1 MTIILPDNRKPQPP
15 ATVLRGPADA
25 DAFRVKVGRYGERW
39 YTDSLPGCPI
49 APASEANFPSVSA
62 VKKAKPFEGADY
74 VAMKRIATDLS
85 EPNPANLP
93 SHYAPMYEY
102 FKSVNKLGL
111 DAAGKRG
118 SHVHKMAEQML
129 YGQPVSEAGPGA
141 HYRGAL
147 EDFFATY
154 QPTLVAAE
162 FVCIHRTLNDVGY
175 GGTSDAIVELDGQRY
190 LVDWKS
196 RSEDGD
202 HAAYPEE
209 GAQLAAYAMAEYI
222 VGQGP
227 NGMAERLIRPELD
240 GALIVSVRPDGTRIY
255 PVNIAAAWDY
265 MQRLHGWWITRR
277 TEKDLVGRPWPTKTA
292 VEQPKPVP
300 VPVETPVLRHADG
313 TPLTELENLYEE
325 SAALG
330 EWLAESDGDE
340 EIISQRLRLSE
351 IERRIA
357 ELEAVAVEQPLPAA
371 PATVGGGSSHGT
383 TPDDSFAGL
392 VVEPTVGVAT
402 ARTPYV
408 APVASEPTWTAQAA
422 PEGAEVDAKTIGR
435 LTAGY
440 ERRTPQAKAVIGA
453 LIKDAQRAGVA
464 FGQVE
469 KNPTERRF
477 ELGRACLWI
486 ADHTDGDEEL
496 VRAAMRLVVGDIP
509 PVHSAPIGAVLGTF
523 TPDEARTLCVVLE
536 GISDGT
542 YVADF
547 STNSLLLR
555 KAA

>member
-39 YTDSLPGCPI
+39 YTDSLPACDI

-74 VAMKRIATDLS
+74 VAMKRIALDLA

-93 SHYAPMYEY
+93 THYAPMYEY

-118 SHVHKMAEQML
+118 THVHKMFEQKL
-129 YGQPVSEAGPGA
+129 YGLPVTEQGPGS
-141 HYRGAL
+141 HYAAAVH
-147 EDFFATY
+147 DFFDAY
-154 QPTLVAAE
+154 QPELVAAE
-162 FVCIHRTLNDVGY
+162 LVTICRDIHGVGY
-175 GGTSDAIVELDGQRY
+175 GGTADAIVMIDGKRY

-209 GAQLAAYAMAEYI
+209 GAQLAAYATADYMIAE
-222 VGQGP
+222 GD
-227 NGMAERLIRPELD
+227 NGMAKRVNIPDLD
-240 GALIVSVRPDGTRIY
+240 GALIVSVKPDGCRIY
-255 PVNIAAAWDY
+255 PVDLVTATSYFHAIYAWW
-265 MQRLHGWWITRR
+265 LARR
-277 TEKDLVGRPWPTKTA
+277 SEREAVGRPWPTKTA
-292 VEQPKPVP
+292 
-300 VPVETPVLRHADG
+300 
-313 TPLTELENLYEE
+313 
-325 SAALG
+325 
-330 EWLAESDGDE
+330 
-340 EIISQRLRLSE
+340 
-351 IERRIA
+351 
-357 ELEAVAVEQPLPAA
+357 AVEQSA
-371 PATVGGGSSHGT
+371 PAPVAAGGADSHT
-383 TPDDSFAGL
+383 DTPGIFDGL

-408 APVASEPTWTAQAA
+408 APVASAPQWTAQPA
-422 PEGAEVDAKTIGR
+422 PEGIEIEAKTVAR

-440 ERRTPQAKAVIGA
+440 ERRSPEAKAVIGA
-453 LIKDAQRAGVA
+453 LIKEAQRAGVA

-469 KNPTERRF
+469 RNPTERRF

-509 PVHSAPIGAVLGTF
+509 PVQSAPLGAVLGTF

-542 YVADF
+542 YVADY
-547 STNSLLLR
+547 STQSLLLR